1 MFEYKN
7 IADIEQI
14 QRIGKTK
21 STDHPRKPVTI
32 SHRRAIID
40 KVAVCHKIFLTE
52 CLYFLVSIIKSSQK
66 LPMPA
71 SIKKDQKLLFNK
83 KIFNDRHIR
92 TTHID
97 TKANHLISLF
107 INERLISVSTGKKLS
122 PSSAVPDIGLP
133 HKGHYLG
140 LSGR

>member
-52 CLYFLVSIIKSSQK
+52 CLYFWVSIIKSSQK

-83 KIFNDRHIR
+83 KIFNE
-92 TTHID
+92 
-97 TKANHLISLF
+97 NF
-107 INERLISVSTGKKLS
+107 
-122 PSSAVPDIGLP
+122 DI
-133 HKGHYLG
+133 YQ
-140 LSGR
+140 